1 MNINQRIRE
10 DLSRYEVL
18 TVWLR
23 LFHTALRRAQYAKNP
38 AERRLYSALF
48 SLLRRQQH
56 MLIWPQTK
64 IGRGFCMI
72 HAFGAGI
79 NSAAVLGDNV
89 TVHQFVAIGQENRGK
104 RKGAPI
110 LGNRVWV
117 GPGAVVVGRVR
128 IGDDVLIAPN
138 SYVNCDVPSHSI
150 VMGNPCRIIPRENAT
165 EGYITFPVPEGEAD
179 EE

>member
-1 MNINQRIRE
+1 MNINKLIKE

-18 TVWLR
+18 TPWLR
-23 LFHTALRRAQYAKNP
+23 LFHISLRKAQYSKNP
-38 AERRLYSALF
+38 LERKFYSALF

-56 MLIWPQTK
+56 MLIWPEGK
-64 IGRGFCMI
+64 IGRGLCMI
-72 HAFGAGI
+72 HAFGAGV
-79 NSAAVLGDNV
+79 NAAAELGDNV
-89 TVHQFVAIGQENRGK
+89 TLHQFVAIGQENRGK

-117 GPGAVVVGRVR
+117 GPGAVVVGRIH

-150 VMGNPCRIIPRENAT
+150 VMGNPCRIIPRDNAT
-165 EGYITFPVPEGEAD
+165 EGYVTLPVPEEEAD
-179 EE
+179 E

>member
-1 MNINQRIRE
+1 MDINKLIKE

-18 TVWLR
+18 TPWLR
-23 LFHTALRRAQYAKNP
+23 LFHTSLRKAQYAKNP
-38 AERRLYSALF
+38 LERRFYSALF
-48 SLLRRQQH
+48 SLLRRKYFIL
-56 MLIWPQTK
+56 MWPQTK
-64 IGRGFCMI
+64 IGRGLCLI
-72 HAFGAGI
+72 HAYGAGV

-89 TVHQFVAIGQENRGK
+89 TLHQYVAIGQENRGK

-117 GPGAVVVGRVR
+117 GPGAIVVGKVH

-138 SYVNCDVPSHSI
+138 SFVNCDVPSHSI

-165 EGYITFPVPEGEAD
+165 EGYVTFPVSEGED
-179 EE
+179 ESE